1 MHELKGLS
9 DEDSWCLFERIAFN
23 QGSKQVD
30 DALVVVG
37 KNIVKKC
44 ANVPLSIRVIGS
56 MLYDQDKSK
65 WLSFQEIDLAKIR
78 QGEDG
83 IMQILKFSYYHLT
96 RELKTCFSYCAL
108 FPKDYEIRKEFLINL
123 WLAEGCLECPK
134 KIRNEEDVG
143 EEYFSILL
151 QRCFFQ
157 DMVMDEHGEI
167 YSVKMHDL
175 IHDLTQVV
183 AGKESCLVMDTSTS
197 HLNKKIHHVSVAVR
211 HSLLPCAGDTLGK
224 MRIMRTLLQLQRP
237 GFDDE
242 VFCESDVAIILAN
255 CRHLRVLD
263 LSRLHIRSLGNSLN
277 NLLHLRYLDLSF
289 NRDLERLPKSI
300 SKLYNLQVLKLKYCV
315 QLKELPEDLREL
327 VNLRHLDISGCD
339 ALTHMP
345 AGMGSLI
352 NLNTL
357 STFVLGGGSS
367 NQVHIGQLRELMP
380 LNNLRGELKIQF
392 RESYSYDATNA
403 EEGSYLLSKKHIKAL
418 VIKGAKYE
426 TPIVLDERLLEVLQ
440 PHHDLILIK
449 IYGYKSIRLPGWVAA
464 IAANLPRLVRICLE
478 RFERLQ
484 HLPQLSQLQ
493 HLKILQ
499 LDNMPGVEYM
509 EDDKGNI
516 PCFPLLEELILW
528 NFPKLKG
535 WWRPEVG
542 VETDGVIPG
551 LHKLTIFGCP
561 NLTSFPGIPHVKE
574 KRANKFNPYW

>member
-1 MHELKGLS
+1 
-9 DEDSWCLFERIAFN
+9 
-23 QGSKQVD
+23 
-30 DALVVVG
+30 
-37 KNIVKKC
+37 
-44 ANVPLSIRVIGS
+44 
-56 MLYDQDKSK
+56 
-65 WLSFQEIDLAKIR
+65 
-78 QGEDG
+78 
-83 IMQILKFSYYHLT
+83 
-96 RELKTCFSYCAL
+96 
-108 FPKDYEIRKEFLINL
+108 
-123 WLAEGCLECPK
+123 
-134 KIRNEEDVG
+134 
-143 EEYFSILL
+143 
-151 QRCFFQ
+151 
-157 DMVMDEHGEI
+157 
-167 YSVKMHDL
+167 
-175 IHDLTQVV
+175 
-183 AGKESCLVMDTSTS
+183 
-197 HLNKKIHHVSVAVR
+197 
-211 HSLLPCAGDTLGK
+211 
-224 MRIMRTLLQLQRP
+224 
-237 GFDDE
+237 
-242 VFCESDVAIILAN
+242 
-255 CRHLRVLD
+255 
-263 LSRLHIRSLGNSLN
+263 
-277 NLLHLRYLDLSF
+277 
-289 NRDLERLPKSI
+289 
-300 SKLYNLQVLKLKYCV
+300 
-315 QLKELPEDLREL
+315 
-327 VNLRHLDISGCD
+327 
-339 ALTHMP
+339 
-345 AGMGSLI
+345 
-352 NLNTL
+352 
-357 STFVLGGGSS
+357 
-367 NQVHIGQLRELMP
+367 MP